1 MNKQTS
7 VYWTMRDGQKID
19 IDQMSLEHLRNT
31 LKMIVRN
38 NDRRRMLASTFKLN
52 GDIAQDFNDMQ
63 DDIDEEN
70 DLW

>member
-1 MNKQTS
+1 MNKQTP

-38 NDRRRMLASTFKLN
+38 NDRRRMLVSTFKLN

>member
-1 MNKQTS
+1 MNKQTP

-38 NDRRRMLASTFKLN
+38 NDRRRMLVSTFKLN
-52 GDIAQDFNDMQ
+52 GDIAQDFNNMQ